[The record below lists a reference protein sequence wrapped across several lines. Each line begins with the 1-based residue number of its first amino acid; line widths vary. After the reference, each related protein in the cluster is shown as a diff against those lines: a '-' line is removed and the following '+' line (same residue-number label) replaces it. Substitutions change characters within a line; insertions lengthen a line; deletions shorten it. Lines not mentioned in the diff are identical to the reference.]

1 MLRLVI
7 IAHAPLASAMR
18 ELAAHIDAASA
29 AEIGICDVSASQ
41 SLDDVVNQGQ
51 VVLGAMGQSEVLI
64 LTDAFGATPS
74 NAAQRLCT
82 RPGIRVVSG
91 LNVPMLWRTLG
102 HLAEPVDKVAEL
114 ARAGGQQGVMLVTP
128 ARPQHQ
134 STRSDT
140 HDSKHDHHQQ

>member
-1 MLRLVI
+1 MPHLVI

-18 ELAAHIDAASA
+18 AVAAHIDPVAADRI
-29 AEIGICDVSASQ
+29 EICDVRAEQ
-41 SLDDVVNQGQ
+41 SLDDAVRDGQ
-51 VVLGAMGQSEVLI
+51 HVLAAIGPADVLI

-74 NAAQRLCT
+74 NAAQRLCN

-91 LNVPMLWRTLG
+91 LNVPMLWRALG
-102 HLAEPVDKVAEL
+102 HLCEPIDKLAEL

-128 ARPQHQ
+128 ARPQQ
-134 STRSDT
+134 QINKPDG